1 MAITTRHVAGGA
13 GIVALCVSMIGAHE
27 GLRTH
32 AYKDPARATLATICY
47 GETQGVY
54 FGETKTPAECNAMLA
69 GRIKDYLGPVDDLMP
84 GLPDNRRVA
93 YTDFAYNAGVAT
105 LKRSRIPT
113 YEAAGNVQAA
123 CHELTRYVYAGG
135 RKLPGLVRRR
145 ADEEKTCLN
154 G

>member
-1 MAITTRHVAGGA
+1 MGTTTNRVAGGA
-13 GIVALCVSMIGAHE
+13 GIIALCVAMIGAHE

-54 FGETKTPAECNAMLA
+54 FGETKSRAECDAMLA
-69 GRIKDYLGPVDDLMP
+69 SRIADYLGPVDAMMP

-93 YTDFAYNAGVAT
+93 YTDFTYNAGVAT
-105 LKRSRIPT
+105 LRRSRIPG
-113 YEAAGNVQAA
+113 YEHAGDVAAA

-135 RKLPGLVRRR
+135 RKLLGLVRRR
-145 ADEEKTCLN
+145 ADEEKLCLN

>member
-1 MAITTRHVAGGA
+1 MAITTKHVAGGA
-13 GIVALCVSMIGAHE
+13 GVVALCVAMIGVHE

-54 FGETKTPAECNAMLA
+54 FGETKTRVECNAMLA
-69 GRIKDYLGPVDDLMP
+69 SRIADYLGPVDSMIP

-93 YTDFAYNAGVAT
+93 YTDFAYNAGVTA
-105 LKRSRIPT
+105 LRRSRIPG

-145 ADEEKTCLN
+145 ADEEKLCLN